1 MYTHLLLFTTQVFSF
16 LNVDILKNKY
26 KQFNTSTIKTTTV
39 LKYCKSASH
48 TVIFNNYRHK
58 QKNDFK
64 DCISINH
71 PLVKNNVKSL
81 F

>member
-1 MYTHLLLFTTQVFSF
+1 MGCATLIMGYIHFRCTHTYVMFTTQVFSF

-48 TVIFNNYRHK
+48 TVIFNNYRH
-58 QKNDFK
+58 Q
-64 DCISINH
+64 I
-71 PLVKNNVKSL
+71 
-81 F
+81 